1 MINIYK
7 LLKLMYNLYYTL
19 NIRNLFIFS
28 EKSGFEPPGV
38 KHNI

>member
-1 MINIYK
+1 MPNF
-7 LLKLMYNLYYTL
+7 YYTFRCVKFFFF
-19 NIRNLFIFS
+19 NS

>member
-1 MINIYK
+1 MDNLSIYAN
-7 LLKLMYNLYYTL
+7 LAMYKDKKGVYP
-19 NIRNLFIFS
+19 FS

>member
-1 MINIYK
+1 MDNNYLLHK
-7 LLKLMYNLYYTL
+7 LKKITL
-19 NIRNLFIFS
+19 AS

>member
-1 MINIYK
+1 MGVESFEA
-7 LLKLMYNLYYTL
+7 LELKGAVKQG
-19 NIRNLFIFS
+19 S

>member
-1 MINIYK
+1 MIIYPYSYK
-7 LLKLMYNLYYTL
+7 YKEYL
-19 NIRNLFIFS
+19 S

>member
-1 MINIYK
+1 
-7 LLKLMYNLYYTL
+7 MYNLYVINVLNYTYL
-19 NIRNLFIFS
+19 YINYKIYA

>member
-1 MINIYK
+1 MNSHYYLDNLAIYINIK
-7 LLKLMYNLYYTL
+7 KKNFFLS
-19 NIRNLFIFS
+19 FS